1 MTQSHHA
8 DQTETNT
15 THNHADHAAEHAVA
29 HVSAHVASHVAEHA
43 SGHAHEAPTNAPL
56 LEGNSP
62 KDWEEQFG
70 GSVAIFSA
78 LANPLRLAIAHHLM
92 HRPHSV
98 SELHTCLGISQP
110 LASHHL
116 RILREAH
123 VIDREQQGRTTI
135 YRLKDDHISHIVVDV
150 YEHTREHHAD

>member
-1 MTQSHHA
+1 MTSHHEDHHENSAEANTHHA
-8 DQTETNT
+8 D
-15 THNHADHAAEHAVA
+15 H
-29 HVSAHVASHVAEHA
+29 SAQ
-43 SGHAHEAPTNAPL
+43 AHEAPASAPL
-56 LEGNSP
+56 FEGSGP

-70 GSVAIFSA
+70 PSVAIFSA

>member
-1 MTQSHHA
+1 MTQSQHT
-8 DQTETNT
+8 DQTET
-15 THNHADHAAEHAVA
+15 THAHYAAEQVA
-29 HVSAHVASHVAEHA
+29 KHVAEHA
-43 SGHAHEAPTNAPL
+43 SKHASAHAHEAPTNAPHI
-56 LEGNSP
+56 EGNSP

-78 LANPLRLAIAHHLM
+78 LANPLRLALAHHLM

-135 YRLKDDHISHIVVDV
+135 YRLKDDHISHIVLDV

>member
-1 MTQSHHA
+1 MTQSQHT
-8 DQTETNT
+8 DQTET
-15 THNHADHAAEHAVA
+15 THAHYAAEQVA
-29 HVSAHVASHVAEHA
+29 KHVAEHTA
-43 SGHAHEAPTNAPL
+43 EHAHEAPANAPL
-56 LEGNSP
+56 LEGSGP

-78 LANPLRLAIAHHLM
+78 LANPLRLAIAHHLV

-123 VIDREQQGRTTI
+123 VIDREQHGRTTI
-135 YRLKDDHISHIVVDV
+135 YRLKDHHISHIVTDV
-150 YEHTREHHAD
+150 HEHTREHHAD

>member
-1 MTQSHHA
+1 MTSHHEDHHENSAEANTHHA
-8 DQTETNT
+8 D
-15 THNHADHAAEHAVA
+15 H
-29 HVSAHVASHVAEHA
+29 SAQ
-43 SGHAHEAPTNAPL
+43 AHEAPASAPL
-56 LEGNSP
+56 FEGSGP

-70 GSVAIFSA
+70 PSVAIFSA

-135 YRLKDDHISHIVVDV
+135 YRLKDDHISHIVIDV
-150 YEHTREHHAD
+150 YDHTREHHAD

>member
-1 MTQSHHA
+1 MTQSQHT
-8 DQTETNT
+8 DQTETHI
-15 THNHADHAAEHAVA
+15 THNHPAEHVA
-29 HVSAHVASHVAEHA
+29 AHVAEHA
-43 SGHAHEAPTNAPL
+43 SEHASTHAHEAPASMPL
-56 LEGNSP
+56 FEGSGP

-70 GSVAIFSA
+70 PSVAIFSA
-78 LANPLRLAIAHHLM
+78 LANPLRLAIAHHLV

-123 VIDREQQGRTTI
+123 VIDREQHGRTTI
-135 YRLKDDHISHIVVDV
+135 YRLKDHHISHIVTDV
-150 YEHTREHHAD
+150 HEHTREHHAD

>member
-1 MTQSHHA
+1 MTQSHHT
-8 DQTETNT
+8 DHHQTKQTETNT
-15 THNHADHAAEHAVA
+15 HHPAEHVA
-29 HVSAHVASHVAEHA
+29 AHVAEHA
-43 SGHAHEAPTNAPL
+43 HEVPANTPL
-56 LEGNSP
+56 LEGSGP

-70 GSVAIFSA
+70 PSVAIFSA

-98 SELHTCLGISQP
+98 SELYTCLGISQP

-123 VIDREQQGRTTI
+123 VIDREQRGRATI
-135 YRLKDDHISHIVVDV
+135 YRLKDHHISHIVLDV
-150 YEHTREHHAD
+150 YEHTREHHAN

>member
-1 MTQSHHA
+1 MTQSQHT
-8 DQTETNT
+8 DQTET
-15 THNHADHAAEHAVA
+15 THAHYAAEQVA
-29 HVSAHVASHVAEHA
+29 KHVAEHIA
-43 SGHAHEAPTNAPL
+43 EHGSAHAHEVPANAPL
-56 LEGNSP
+56 LEGSCP

-70 GSVAIFSA
+70 PSVAIFSA
-78 LANPLRLAIAHHLM
+78 LANPLRLALAHHLM

>member
-1 MTQSHHA
+1 MTSHHEDHHENSAEANTHHA
-8 DQTETNT
+8 D
-15 THNHADHAAEHAVA
+15 H
-29 HVSAHVASHVAEHA
+29 SAQ
-43 SGHAHEAPTNAPL
+43 AHEAPVSAPL
-56 LEGNSP
+56 FEGSGP

-70 GSVAIFSA
+70 PSVAIFSA
-78 LANPLRLAIAHHLM
+78 LANPLRLAIAHHLV

-123 VIDREQQGRTTI
+123 VIDREQHGRTTI
-135 YRLKDDHISHIVVDV
+135 YRLKDHHISHIVTDV
-150 YEHTREHHAD
+150 HEHTREHHAD

>member
-1 MTQSHHA
+1 MPTSMHRIIP
-8 DQTETNT
+8 TRCPPTRPSSK
-15 THNHADHAAEHAVA
+15 AA
-29 HVSAHVASHVAEHA
+29 
-43 SGHAHEAPTNAPL
+43 APKT
-56 LEGNSP
+56 GRNS
-62 KDWEEQFG
+62 FG
-70 GSVAIFSA
+70 PSVAIFSA

>member
-8 DQTETNT
+8 DQTEANI
-15 THNHADHAAEHAVA
+15 THTHAAEHVA
-29 HVSAHVASHVAEHA
+29 AHVAD
-43 SGHAHEAPTNAPL
+43 HAHEVPANAPL

-70 GSVAIFSA
+70 PSVAIFSA

>member
-1 MTQSHHA
+1 MTQSQHT
-8 DQTETNT
+8 DQTET
-15 THNHADHAAEHAVA
+15 THAHYAAEQVA
-29 HVSAHVASHVAEHA
+29 KHVAEHA
-43 SGHAHEAPTNAPL
+43 VEHAVEHTHEAPTNAPRI
-56 LEGNSP
+56 EGNSP

-78 LANPLRLAIAHHLM
+78 LANPLRLALAHHLM

>member
-1 MTQSHHA
+1 MTQSQHT

-15 THNHADHAAEHAVA
+15 THNHADHAAEQVA
-29 HVSAHVASHVAEHA
+29 NHVAEHA
-43 SGHAHEAPTNAPL
+43 SEHSHEIPANAPL
-56 LEGNSP
+56 LEGSGP
-62 KDWEEQFG
+62 KDWEEQLG
-70 GSVAIFSA
+70 PSVAIFSA

>member
-1 MTQSHHA
+1 MTSHHEDHHENSA
-8 DQTETNT
+8 EANT
-15 THNHADHAAEHAVA
+15 HHADHATGAP
-29 HVSAHVASHVAEHA
+29 AS
-43 SGHAHEAPTNAPL
+43 APL
-56 LEGNSP
+56 FEGSGP

-70 GSVAIFSA
+70 PSVAIFSA
-78 LANPLRLAIAHHLM
+78 LANPLRLAIAHHLV

-123 VIDREQQGRTTI
+123 VIDREQHGRTTI
-135 YRLKDDHISHIVVDV
+135 YRLKDHHISHIVTDV
-150 YEHTREHHAD
+150 HEHMREHHAD

>member
-15 THNHADHAAEHAVA
+15 THTHADHAAEHAVA
-29 HVSAHVASHVAEHA
+29 HASD
-43 SGHAHEAPTNAPL
+43 HAHEVPANAPL

-70 GSVAIFSA
+70 PSVAIFSA

>member
-1 MTQSHHA
+1 MTQSQHTDH
-8 DQTETNT
+8 TET
-15 THNHADHAAEHAVA
+15 THAHYAEQVA
-29 HVSAHVASHVAEHA
+29 KHVAEHPVEHT
-43 SGHAHEAPTNAPL
+43 SEHAHEVPANAPL
-56 LEGNSP
+56 LEGSCP

-70 GSVAIFSA
+70 PSVAIFSA
-78 LANPLRLAIAHHLM
+78 LANPLRLALAHHLM

>member
-1 MTQSHHA
+1 MTQSQHT
-8 DQTETNT
+8 DQTET
-15 THNHADHAAEHAVA
+15 THANYATEQVA
-29 HVSAHVASHVAEHA
+29 KHVAEHTSEHA
-43 SGHAHEAPTNAPL
+43 SAHAHEAPTNAPRI
-56 LEGNSP
+56 EGNSP

-70 GSVAIFSA
+70 PSVAIFSA
-78 LANPLRLAIAHHLM
+78 LANPLRLALAHHLM

>member
-1 MTQSHHA
+1 MTQSQHTDH
-8 DQTETNT
+8 TET
-15 THNHADHAAEHAVA
+15 THAHYAAEQVA
-29 HVSAHVASHVAEHA
+29 KHVAEHA
-43 SGHAHEAPTNAPL
+43 VEHAVEHAHEAPANAPL
-56 LEGNSP
+56 LEGSGP

-70 GSVAIFSA
+70 PSVAIFSA

>member
-1 MTQSHHA
+1 MTQSQHTDH
-8 DQTETNT
+8 TET
-15 THNHADHAAEHAVA
+15 THANYATEQVA
-29 HVSAHVASHVAEHA
+29 KHVAEHSAEHA
-43 SGHAHEAPTNAPL
+43 SAHTHEAPTNAPRI
-56 LEGNSP
+56 EGNSP

-78 LANPLRLAIAHHLM
+78 LANPLRLALAHHLM

-135 YRLKDDHISHIVVDV
+135 YRLKDDHISHIVLDV
-150 YEHTREHHAD
+150 YEHTREHHVD

>member
-1 MTQSHHA
+1 MTQSQHT
-8 DQTETNT
+8 DQTET
-15 THNHADHAAEHAVA
+15 THANYATEQVA
-29 HVSAHVASHVAEHA
+29 KHVAEHSAEHA
-43 SGHAHEAPTNAPL
+43 SAHAHEAPTNAPL

-70 GSVAIFSA
+70 PSVAIFSA

>member
-1 MTQSHHA
+1 MTQSQHT
-8 DQTETNT
+8 DQTET
-15 THNHADHAAEHAVA
+15 THAHYAAEQVA
-29 HVSAHVASHVAEHA
+29 NHVAEHA
-43 SGHAHEAPTNAPL
+43 SEHSHEVPANAPL

-70 GSVAIFSA
+70 PSVAIFSA

-135 YRLKDDHISHIVVDV
+135 YRLKDHHISHIVLDV

>member
-1 MTQSHHA
+1 MTQSQHT
-8 DQTETNT
+8 DQTKT
-15 THNHADHAAEHAVA
+15 THTDYAAEQVA
-29 HVSAHVASHVAEHA
+29 KHVAEHA
-43 SGHAHEAPTNAPL
+43 VEHTAEHAHEVPTNAPL
-56 LEGNSP
+56 LEGNGP

-123 VIDREQQGRTTI
+123 VIDREQQGRTAI

>member
-1 MTQSHHA
+1 MIQSQHT
-8 DQTETNT
+8 DQTET
-15 THNHADHAAEHAVA
+15 THAHYAAEQVA
-29 HVSAHVASHVAEHA
+29 KHVAEHTA
-43 SGHAHEAPTNAPL
+43 EHAHEVPTNAPL

>member
-1 MTQSHHA
+1 MTSHHEDHHENSA
-8 DQTETNT
+8 EANT
-15 THNHADHAAEHAVA
+15 HHANH
-29 HVSAHVASHVAEHA
+29 SAQ
-43 SGHAHEAPTNAPL
+43 AHEAPASAPL
-56 LEGNSP
+56 FEGSGP

-70 GSVAIFSA
+70 PSVAIFSA

>member
-1 MTQSHHA
+1 MTQSQHT

-15 THNHADHAAEHAVA
+15 THIDHAH
-29 HVSAHVASHVAEHA
+29 EHA
-43 SGHAHEAPTNAPL
+43 SDHTHEAPTNAPL
-56 LEGNSP
+56 LEGSGP

-70 GSVAIFSA
+70 PSVAIFSA
-78 LANPLRLAIAHHLM
+78 
-92 HRPHSV
+92 
-98 SELHTCLGISQP
+98 

>member
-1 MTQSHHA
+1 MTQSQHT
-8 DQTETNT
+8 DQTETHT
-15 THNHADHAAEHAVA
+15 THNHPAEHVA
-29 HVSAHVASHVAEHA
+29 AHVAEHA
-43 SGHAHEAPTNAPL
+43 SKHASAHAHEVPANAPL
-56 LEGNSP
+56 LEGSGP

-70 GSVAIFSA
+70 PSVAIFSA
-78 LANPLRLAIAHHLM
+78 LANPLRLALAHHLM

-123 VIDREQQGRTTI
+123 VIDREQHGRTTI
-135 YRLKDDHISHIVVDV
+135 YRLKDHHISHIVTDV
-150 YEHTREHHAD
+150 HEHTREHHAD

>member
-1 MTQSHHA
+1 MTQSQHT
-8 DQTETNT
+8 DQTET
-15 THNHADHAAEHAVA
+15 THANYATEQVA
-29 HVSAHVASHVAEHA
+29 KHVAEHSAEHA
-43 SGHAHEAPTNAPL
+43 SAHAHEVPANAPL

-78 LANPLRLAIAHHLM
+78 LANPLRLALAHHLM

-135 YRLKDDHISHIVVDV
+135 YRLKDDHISHIVLDV

>member
-1 MTQSHHA
+1 MTQSQHA
-8 DQTETNT
+8 DQTET
-15 THNHADHAAEHAVA
+15 THNHPAEHVA
-29 HVSAHVASHVAEHA
+29 AHVAE
-43 SGHAHEAPTNAPL
+43 HAHEAPTNAPL
-56 LEGNSP
+56 LEGSGP

-70 GSVAIFSA
+70 PSVAIFSA

>member
-1 MTQSHHA
+1 MTSHHEDHHENPA
-8 DQTETNT
+8 EANT
-15 THNHADHAAEHAVA
+15 NHADH
-29 HVSAHVASHVAEHA
+29 SAQ
-43 SGHAHEAPTNAPL
+43 AHEASASAPL
-56 LEGNSP
+56 FEGSGP

-70 GSVAIFSA
+70 PSVAIFSA

>member
-1 MTQSHHA
+1 MTQSQHTDH
-8 DQTETNT
+8 TET
-15 THNHADHAAEHAVA
+15 THAHYAAEQVAKHVAEHAAEHA
-29 HVSAHVASHVAEHA
+29 SA
-43 SGHAHEAPTNAPL
+43 HAHEVPANAPL
-56 LEGNSP
+56 LEGSGP

-78 LANPLRLAIAHHLM
+78 LANPLRLALAHHLM

-150 YEHTREHHAD
+150 YEHTREHHVD

>member
-1 MTQSHHA
+1 MTQSHHT
-8 DQTETNT
+8 DQNETNT
-15 THNHADHAAEHAVA
+15 THNHADHGAE
-29 HVSAHVASHVAEHA
+29 HVSAHVADHVAEHA
-43 SGHAHEAPTNAPL
+43 SEHSHEAPASVPL
-56 LEGNSP
+56 FEGSGP

-70 GSVAIFSA
+70 PSVAIFSA

>member
-1 MTQSHHA
+1 MTQSQHT
-8 DQTETNT
+8 DQTET
-15 THNHADHAAEHAVA
+15 THAHYAAEQVA
-29 HVSAHVASHVAEHA
+29 KHVAEHTA
-43 SGHAHEAPTNAPL
+43 EHAHEAPANAPL
-56 LEGNSP
+56 LEGSGP

-70 GSVAIFSA
+70 PSVAIFSA
-78 LANPLRLAIAHHLM
+78 LANPLRLAIA
-92 HRPHSV
+92 
-98 SELHTCLGISQP
+98 
-110 LASHHL
+110 HHL

>member
-1 MTQSHHA
+1 MIQSQHT
-8 DQTETNT
+8 DQTET
-15 THNHADHAAEHAVA
+15 THAHYAAEQVA
-29 HVSAHVASHVAEHA
+29 KHVAEHA
-43 SGHAHEAPTNAPL
+43 VEHTAEHAHEAPANAPL
-56 LEGNSP
+56 LEGSGP

-123 VIDREQQGRTTI
+123 VIDREQHGRTTI
-135 YRLKDDHISHIVVDV
+135 YRLKDHHISHIVTDV
-150 YEHTREHHAD
+150 HEHTREHHAD

>member
-8 DQTETNT
+8 DHHENSAEANT
-15 THNHADHAAEHAVA
+15 DHADHPA
-29 HVSAHVASHVAEHA
+29 HV
-43 SGHAHEAPTNAPL
+43 HEVPTNAPL
-56 LEGNSP
+56 LEGNGP

-70 GSVAIFSA
+70 PSVAIFSA
-78 LANPLRLAIAHHLM
+78 LANPLRLAIAHHLV

-98 SELHTCLGISQP
+98 RELHTCLGISQP